1 MQVPPPGGGN
11 HTACQAR
18 GPASSMLAR
27 VYSPAPHQ
35 GGPGSQAVYI
45 CMAIPGP
52 VRRGQGPRLGIHGPR
67 GGKPPPGPVSR
78 PRGSELEPQDQH
90 TGKYEGAY
98 PGAGK
103 PGPHPPPP
111 RGRGTGTKLLTP
123 PPPGGGGP
131 GTRPHPPGYGQGPAW
146 VSRGESRAQSPGPQP
161 GYTTGQPPYQAPP
174 TPRGRRRRGDL
185 PFSDR
190 PPGGVGGTCSF
201 QTRRQA
207 ASGGPALRPGAR
219 RRRVLF

>member
-123 PPPGGGGP
+123 PPPGGGGSRNQATPSRVRPGSSMGLQGREQGSIPRATTGVHHRTAPLP
-131 GTRPHPPGYGQGPAW
+131 GTPHPEG
-146 VSRGESRAQSPGPQP
+146 
-161 GYTTGQPPYQAPP
+161 
-174 TPRGRRRRGDL
+174 
-185 PFSDR
+185 
-190 PPGGVGGTCSF
+190 
-201 QTRRQA
+201 
-207 ASGGPALRPGAR
+207 
-219 RRRVLF
+219 